1 MSKRGYKTRIYP
13 TSGQEQDLARVF
25 GCVRFIFN
33 QYTAYRD
40 YEYENQVLQRK
51 THSQLRS
58 ILTVSN
64 KKTAFPWLTQAPAAA
79 LQESCAQAKDA
90 YAAMVKK
97 RAAGKKARTPRRTRK
112 GVQSFRLPGA
122 NSFKVKV
129 YDAKHGK
136 FKLYIPKVGWVKGK
150 AGRNVE
156 NATSLTISKDSTGKY
171 WASFIL
177 EAQHHTATPAQ
188 AASIDLGLTHLAT
201 ITTTSG
207 QRYRIDTPQFYQKN
221 QRKLTRAQR
230 KFARTKKG
238 SNNRT
243 KAAIA
248 VAKIHQKIRN
258 QRNDYLHQLTS
269 TITRENQTVAVE
281 TLNITGLSRTRLGK
295 SINNAAWAMLVSML
309 EYKLATAGGRLIK
322 IDRFAPTTQTCSVCG
337 APGGKKAL
345 NIRAWQCQECE
356 TWLDRDYNAAVNIML
371 AAGLAES
378 LNACGEDVRRQL
390 AGAVLV

>member
-13 TSGQEQDLARVF
+13 TSGQEQDLARIF

-33 QYTAYRD
+33 QYTAYRH
-40 YEYENQVLQRK
+40 YEYQVQQRK

-122 NSFKVKV
+122 TSFKVKV
-129 YDAKHGK
+129 YDPKRGK

-150 AGRNVE
+150 AGRTVE
-156 NATSLTISKDSTGKY
+156 KATSLTISKDGTGAY
-171 WASFIL
+171 WASFVL
-177 EAQHHTATPAQ
+177 ETQPHTATSGQ
-188 AASIDLGLTHLAT
+188 GGSIDLGLTHLAA

-207 QRYRIDTPQFYQKN
+207 QRYKIDTPQFYRKN
-221 QRKLTRAQR
+221 QRKLSRAQR

-238 SNNRT
+238 SNNRA

-248 VAKIHQKIRN
+248 VAKIHQKTRN
-258 QRNDYLHQLTS
+258 QRNDHLHKLTS

-281 TLNITGLSRTRLGK
+281 TLNIAGLSRTRLGK
-295 SINNAAWAMLVSML
+295 SINNAAWAMLMSML
-309 EYKLATAGGRLIK
+309 DYKLAAAGGRLIK
-322 IDRFAPTTQTCSVCG
+322 IDRFAPTSQTCSVCG
-337 APGGKKAL
+337 AKGGKKAL

>member
-1 MSKRGYKTRIYP
+1 MSKQGYKTRIYP
-13 TSGQEQDLARVF
+13 TSGQEQDLARIF

-33 QYTAYRD
+33 QYTTYRD
-40 YEYENQVLQRK
+40 YEYENQVQQRK

-64 KKTAFPWLTQAPAAA
+64 KKTAFPWLTQAPAGA

-97 RAAGKKARTPRRTRK
+97 RAAGKKAKTPRRKRK
-112 GVQSFRLPGA
+112 GAQSFRLPGA
-122 NSFKVKV
+122 NSFKIKV
-129 YDAKHGK
+129 YDAKRGK
-136 FKLYIPKVGWVKGK
+136 FKFYIPKVGWVKGK

-156 NATSLTISKDSTGKY
+156 TATSLTISKDSTGKY

-177 EAQHHTATPAQ
+177 EAQPHPAAPAQ
-188 AASIDLGLTHLAT
+188 AAGIDLGLTHLAA

-207 QRYRIDTPQFYQKN
+207 RRHKIDTPQFYRKN
-221 QRKLTRAQR
+221 QRKLTRVQR

-238 SNNRT
+238 SNNRA

-248 VAKIHQKIRN
+248 VAKVHQKTRN
-258 QRNDYLHQLTS
+258 QRNDHLHKLTS
-269 TITRENQTVAVE
+269 TITRENQAVAVE
-281 TLNITGLSRTRLGK
+281 TLNVAGLSRTRLAK
-295 SINNAAWAMLVSML
+295 SINNAAWVTLISML
-309 EYKLATAGGRLIK
+309 DYKLANAGGRLIK

-345 NIRAWQCQECE
+345 NIR
-356 TWLDRDYNAAVNIML
+356 TWVCSHCNTHLDRDYNAAVNIML
-371 AAGLAES
+371 AAGLVES
-378 LNACGEDVRRQL
+378 LNACGEGVRRQL
-390 AGAVLV
+390 AGTVLV